1 MQDKKSNHLNII
13 FIAASAVIVIV
24 VMVMLVTRI
33 MHLQD
38 TLKQTESMEDTIAK
52 NQIRLNELMDLSK
65 QEEEFKQQIA
75 IMDKMLPDEPSE
87 YDIINQAKNASD
99 LTATDFMQI
108 EFQERVVNNNI
119 TTMHLNL
126 VFNGRYQS
134 LLSVIDKLTYGDRL
148 IIIDE
153 ISIQQSDGND
163 GIIEAS
169 LKARTFYR

>member
-1 MQDKKSNHLNII
+1 MQDKKSNNMNII
-13 FIAASAVIVIV
+13 FIAASAVIIIIVI
-24 VMVMLVTRI
+24 VMLVTRI

-38 TLKQTESMEDTIAK
+38 TLKQTELMEDTIAK
-52 NQIRLNELMDLSK
+52 NQIRLNELIRLSK

-75 IMDKMLPDEPSE
+75 IMDKMLPDEPFES
-87 YDIINQAKNASD
+87 DIINQAKNASD
-99 LTATDFMQI
+99 LSDTDFIQI
-108 EFQERVVNNNI
+108 DFQERVVNNNI
-119 TTMHLNL
+119 TTMPLSL

-148 IIIDE
+148 VIIDE
-153 ISIQQSDGND
+153 ISIQQSEDND